1 MNPRYF
7 IDTIYLS
14 NVKKK
19 TKPCKKEII
28 KQIKKYNKPEI
39 DICEKIKKIPYYF
52 CFFSPILEYNLLDR
66 VDSYII
72 VSLEEKLIPFHDF
85 FKKINKNEKI
95 VHILSSYRHLVEG
108 IQKLNTIGILYGNY
122 ESIGFNYQNQ
132 PIMFNFERKSNKN
145 TIFANRS
152 PYYLIFKQKTII
164 NLYQYPIL
172 ERYVIIFPPPSLKHQ
187 VMNPMK

>member
-72 VSLEEKLIPFHDF
+72 VSRGRKLIPFHDF

-132 PIMFNFERKSNKN
+132 PIMFNFERNQTKIQYLPIEVHIISFLTKNNNKSLSISNIREICDN
-145 TIFANRS
+145 F
-152 PYYLIFKQKTII
+152 L
-164 NLYQYPIL
+164 
-172 ERYVIIFPPPSLKHQ
+172 SLKHQ